1 MKFVVTGAA
10 GNVSKPLAELLL
22 EKGHDVTVI
31 GRNRA
36 NIEPLIAKG
45 AKAAIGDFSSPSFL
59 AETFK
64 GADGVYLMLP
74 PMWDAD
80 DQKKLSV
87 KYGESFASAIRS
99 AKVPNV
105 VFLSSYGA
113 HRHNDAGP
121 ISGMGLVEDVLN
133 TLDGVNVLNLRTA
146 YFYTNLLLS
155 IGLIRKAGHMGNMFV
170 VPDGKFTVVDP
181 YDIAKVAAEA
191 LDRRNF
197 KGHSFQYVISD
208 MTGTDEIAR
217 LFGKEI
223 GIPDLQWKKFSAPD
237 FKKVL
242 LAYGFAEGAA
252 NDYVEMFTTL
262 DSGKLF
268 EHIEEMKPKVEGTT
282 IEQYAK
288 IFAAAYANQ
297 LA

>member
-87 KYGESFASAIRS
+87 KYGESFASALRS

-113 HRHNDAGP
+113 HRHDDAGP
-121 ISGMGLVEDVLN
+121 ISGMGLVEEILN

-155 IGLIRKAGHMGNMFV
+155 IGLIQKAGHMGNMFV

-191 LDRRNF
+191 LDRQNF

-217 LFGKEI
+217 LIGKEI
-223 GIPDLQWKKFSAPD
+223 GIPDLRWKKKTAAD

-242 LAYGFAEGAA
+242 LGYGFAEGAA
-252 NDYVEMFTTL
+252 NDYVALLTTL
-262 DSGKLF
+262 ASGKFF
-268 EHIEEMKPKVEGTT
+268 EHIEERKPKVEGTT
-282 IEQYAK
+282 IEQFAK
-288 IFAAAYANQ
+288 TFAAAYADHSS
-297 LA
+297 